1 MGVTPDQQSTEI
13 HRLQSSKITPNS
25 PRHNIPCKSINC
37 KHSDSRNP
45 RNYIYRVGLCSG
57 FCIQI
62 NKKLETFFFINISLT
77 LHVC

>member
-13 HRLQSSKITPNS
+13 HRLQSLKMTPSDN
-25 PRHNIPCKSINC
+25 NIPCKLINYE
-37 KHSDSRNP
+37 HSDSRNP
-45 RNYIYRVGLCSG
+45 RNYIYRIGLCSG

-62 NKKLETFFFINISLT
+62 NKKLGTFFFINISLT